1 MLCSAGTMRRTL
13 PDPAKGTRSPAR
25 RRLAAALGPGAVAMA
40 AVAAL
45 GCGPSS
51 SSSLYGGTASA
62 QTSGQAAAELR
73 HLEVQVTACNRIRRR
88 IQDDPQTF
96 ATIAVGPQ
104 CTVVAHAGGDA
115 WIGEPGDACTLQID
129 GRPHRLRVTDAT
141 ATFAVRHTA
150 TGKRSYVDE
159 GLTQVRIGGDEVD
172 EHGEVRHLLFVFDG
186 ALESSVDAEDWCAAR
201 LAGAAKAA
209 RAASP
214 APATYGEANWS
225 P

>member
-1 MLCSAGTMRRTL
+1 MSTF
-13 PDPAKGTRSPAR
+13 
-25 RRLAAALGPGAVAMA
+25 
-40 AVAAL
+40 
-45 GCGPSS
+45 
-51 SSSLYGGTASA
+51 YGGTASA

-73 HLEVQVTACNRIRRR
+73 HQQIQVTACNRIRRR

-96 ATIAVGPQ
+96 ATITVGAQ

-141 ATFAVRHTA
+141 ATFSVRHSV
-150 TGKRSYVDE
+150 TGRSYVD
-159 GLTQVRIGGDEVD
+159 GRLTEVRIGGDEVD
-172 EHGEVRHLLFVFDG
+172 EQGAARHLLFVFDG
-186 ALESSVDAEDWCAAR
+186 ALESSVDAEDWCVAR
-201 LAGAAKAA
+201 LAGAAKPA

-214 APATYGEANWS
+214 TQATYGEANWS